1 MLNRQKKSL
10 RPLLG
15 SLCLVAGLSAATS
28 VLAADTLIVNQYMKP
43 SQHLTSANGEY
54 RLTFQTDGN
63 LVLQRQSDLAQIWTS
78 NTANQNG
85 KRLVL
90 GSDGN
95 LTVESHSKSPAWT
108 SNTGGSRVNRL
119 KVNNDGTLVVFD
131 TSNNPIW
138 KSDVSPSAITTRAL
152 TSNISYIATTTGN
165 SPADK
170 PDTTVDES
178 STFKVTRS
186 SSTQVD
192 DLMILVTTTASNN
205 SKISLTQSGWTL
217 IKSCSVAGNTSTA
230 CSTTDGMDDQST
242 AVFWRRASTAGTAT
256 YTLTRG
262 TAKNGYYIATLSV
275 LRNASTSTTPIS
287 GSGATV
293 TVSGKSSFN
302 CPSVTG
308 VNLGMAFCIFVH
320 DDPQTL
326 SLPNWT
332 VRGASPYFFDD
343 NGMYVATN
351 GISGTTTAALTAT
364 ETGTY
369 DGIGNVTAI
378 AIAVKP
384 K

>member
-1 MLNRQKKSL
+1 MLNGQKKSMQSL
-10 RPLLG
+10 FG
-15 SLCLVAGLSAATS
+15 SVCLIAGLGAATNA
-28 VLAADTLIVNQYMKP
+28 LAADTLIVNQYMKP

-95 LTVESHSKSPAWT
+95 LTIESHGKSPAWR

-131 TSNNPIW
+131 TSNNPVW
-138 KSDVSPSAITTRAL
+138 TSDVSPSAITTQAL
-152 TSNISYIATTTGN
+152 SSNITYVGTTTGN
-165 SPADK
+165 SPAA
-170 PDTTVDES
+170 S
-178 STFKVTRS
+178 STFNITRS
-186 SSTQVD
+186 SSTQIN
-192 DLMILVTTTASNN
+192 DLMILVTTTATNN
-205 SKISLTQSGWTL
+205 STISLTQSGWTR
-217 IKSCSVAGNTSTA
+217 IRSCNVASNSSNA

-242 AVFWRRASTAGTAT
+242 AVFWRRASTAGSAT
-256 YTLTRG
+256 YSLARG
-262 TAKNGYYIATLSV
+262 TVSNGYYIATLSV
-275 LRNASTSTTPIS
+275 LRNANTSTTPIS
-287 GSGATV
+287 GSGAIV
-293 TVSGKSSFN
+293 TVSDQSSFK

-326 SLPNWT
+326 SLPGWT
-332 VRGASPYFFDD
+332 VRGSSPYIFDD
-343 NGMYVATN
+343 NGLYVATN

-364 ETGTY
+364 ESGTNL
-369 DGIGNVTAI
+369 GIGNVTAI

>member
-54 RLTFQTDGN
+54 RLTFQSDGN
-63 LVLQRQSDLAQIWTS
+63 LVLQRQSDLVQIWTS

-85 KRLVL
+85 NRLVL
-90 GSDGN
+90 GPDGN
-95 LTVESHSKSPAWT
+95 LSVRGWGRSPAWESGT
-108 SNTGGSRVNRL
+108 RNNRVSRMTL
-119 KVNNDGTLVVFD
+119 QNDGNLVMFD

-138 KSDVSPSAITTRAL
+138 TSDVSPSAITTKAL
-152 TSNISYIATTTGN
+152 SSNITHIATTSGK
-165 SPADK
+165 SLIG
-170 PDTTVDES
+170 S
-178 STFKVTRS
+178 STFDITRS
-186 SSTQVD
+186 ASTKID
-192 DLMILVTTTASNN
+192 DLMILVTTTATNN
-205 SKISLTQSGWTL
+205 STISLTQSGWTR
-217 IKSCSVAGNTSTA
+217 IKSCNVASNSSTA

-242 AVFWRRASTAGTAT
+242 AVFWRRASNDGAAT
-256 YTLTRG
+256 YPLTRG
-262 TAKNGYYIATLSV
+262 TVSDGYYFATLSV
-275 LRNASTSTTPIS
+275 LRNANTSTTPTS

-293 TVSGKSSFN
+293 TISDQESFK
-302 CPSVTG
+302 CPSVAG

-326 SLPNWT
+326 SLPGWT
-332 VRGASPYFFDD
+332 VRGSSPYVFDD
-343 NGMYVATN
+343 NGLYVATN

-364 ETGTY
+364 ETGTNK
-369 DGIGNVTAI
+369 GIGNVTAI